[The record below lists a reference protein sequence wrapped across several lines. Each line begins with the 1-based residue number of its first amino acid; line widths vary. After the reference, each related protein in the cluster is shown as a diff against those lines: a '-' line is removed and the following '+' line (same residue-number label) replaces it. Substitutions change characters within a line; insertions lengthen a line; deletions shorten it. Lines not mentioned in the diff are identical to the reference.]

1 MDTYTPEELDKIA
14 MQIARQPGLYVPLP
28 QGTAPV
34 PRTPGPA
41 VCVYLKYSEI
51 VMGAENIQDLYWNAL
66 RQTPVIAAVGVL
78 ATIDCLLS
86 EHRSAD
92 PGIHKMLQ
100 ERFLTPDLAANVAAK
115 VVGGPGF
122 TGVFT
127 RIGCLQLTRHLLL
140 YGDRSVKAEE
150 RNDRDLG
157 ALMLLANEFFQFDQ
171 VQNPAQPATLDLLLS
186 FLPVWDI
193 HNPRDLAYAV
203 SRMFQILTDIL
214 PGNDPEVRKLAGK
227 LGINTTGIR
236 VGSLPLNDF
245 VAAVFGLFAYGRS
258 LKGAE
263 LAIFDVRRVFAK
275 VGFSVGVLRK
285 LVTDRA
291 LTTSAL
297 RKCLSAGKPHT
308 RKNFD
313 EELERRSFLTDSL
326 NIFRQN
332 PLMKMGANRVL
343 ILDLEFLAEL
353 LTAGVYWN
361 IFDGLPR
368 NQRETFRELWG
379 RLFELY
385 AVDLLKQF
393 YPPFSRIL
401 TADLTYDAGQV
412 DGLLDFGQVVVVFEI
427 KSSLLTETA
436 KRSGNKADFVADY
449 ERKFVR
455 NARGKPKALAQLAAS
470 CKAIED
476 GRITTAT
483 RPARIFPV
491 CISDEPAVECFFFT
505 AYSNEI
511 FQNLVTGTSSIQP
524 VTMMSVNELEEAL
537 PYVAENA
544 FSWAELLDFR
554 FHHLSG
560 AFSVHQ
566 AIYDLLRKKILPPSR
581 NQAVRKS
588 FDEVWRI
595 ISARYKPPKA
605 A

>member
-34 PRTPGPA
+34 RRTPGPA

-100 ERFLTPDLAANVAAK
+100 EQFSDTRPCRER
-115 VVGGPGF
+115 GGEG
-122 TGVFT
+122 GRRT
-127 RIGCLQLTRHLLL
+127 RL
-140 YGDRSVKAEE
+140 YRCVHSDR
-150 RNDRDLG
+150 L
-157 ALMLLANEFFQFDQ
+157 
-171 VQNPAQPATLDLLLS
+171 PATDAA
-186 FLPVWDI
+186 FAPVRRPLGQGGRTERQR
-193 HNPRDLAYAV
+193 PRRTDAARERVFSVRPGAESGAAGDTRPSVVVPPGLGYSQSARSGTTRSAGC
-203 SRMFQILTDIL
+203 SRFFDIL

-455 NARGKPKALAQLAAS
+455 NARGKPKALDAA
-470 CKAIED
+470 
-476 GRITTAT
+476 GRLVQGNRRTAGSPWQRRG
-483 RPARIFPV
+483 RPDSRSASATSRQSSV
-491 CISDEPAVECFFFT
+491 CFFTGLFERNIPKPGD
-505 AYSNEI
+505 S
-511 FQNLVTGTSSIQP
+511 GTSSNP
-524 VTMMSVNELEEAL
+524 ACDYDVGKRTGREHC
-537 PYVAENA
+537 PYVAEKC
-544 FSWAELLDFR
+544 
-554 FHHLSG
+554 
-560 AFSVHQ
+560 V
-566 AIYDLLRKKILPPSR
+566 
-581 NQAVRKS
+581 
-588 FDEVWRI
+588 
-595 ISARYKPPKA
+595 
-605 A
+605 